1 MGHAVHYQDA
11 AGEAQ
16 IVDVPSL
23 DAALELVERL
33 RNDDDA
39 SDVRVF
45 REVPIEVRTYYRV
58 VALEE
63 DAARSAGGAGA
74 AVDGSPAVAEPAPAP
89 AAVDPAVPDEAGA
102 PEPAAD
108 TATAFDEPASAQD
121 TVLEGQAGA
130 DARRAADAWTSAA
143 PPAPP
148 SGATVVSPPPP
159 RPDET
164 SPAAE
169 NDEQPDA
176 EPKRA
181 LFNRG

>member
-1 MGHAVHYQDA
+1 MGHAVHYRDA
-11 AGEAQ
+11 AGAAQ

-33 RNDDDA
+33 RNDDDT

-63 DAARSAGGAGA
+63 DVARAAGGPDA
-74 AVDGSPAVAEPAPAP
+74 ADGVEPAVGAPAP
-89 AAVDPAVPDEAGA
+89 AATAVDPGAPDEAGA
-102 PEPAAD
+102 PEPASEAAAAFSEP
-108 TATAFDEPASAQD
+108 TAAEHTAGDAQASA
-121 TVLEGQAGA
+121 E
-130 DARRAADAWTSAA
+130 ARRAADAWTSAA
-143 PPAPP
+143 PPTPP
-148 SGATVVSPPPP
+148 SGATVVAPA
-159 RPDET
+159 RPSEHAHAPE
-164 SPAAE
+164 S
-169 NDEQPDA
+169 DEQPEA